1 MLTGDRTSGRGSRYF
16 LNQWG
21 SNMKKVLLFAGAVS
35 ALALTAAP
43 AEAATPTQQATATA
57 RIVQP
62 LTIAWDQD
70 LDLGTIVLSGT
81 GPYTQTVGI
90 TKAGVF
96 SCGGA
101 NLTCSGT
108 TGGATTARYTATGTR
123 DQTLTITV
131 SPTIALVNQ
140 TQASADLTL
149 TVDAPVAG
157 SVVLDATGNT
167 SFDLGGSIQVSDTTV
182 DGVYEGTFD
191 VSADYQ

>member
-1 MLTGDRTSGRGSRYF
+1 
-16 LNQWG
+16 
-21 SNMKKVLLFAGAVS
+21 MKKVLIFAGAAS
-35 ALALTAAP
+35 ALALTSAP
-43 AEAATPTQQATATA
+43 AQAATPTQQATATA

-62 LTIAWDQD
+62 LSIAWAQD

-81 GPYTQTVGI
+81 APYTQTVGI
-90 TKAGVF
+90 TQGGVF

-108 TGGATTARYTATGTR
+108 HTTARYTATGTR

-131 SPTIALVNQ
+131 SPTIALANLTNVAAPN
-140 TQASADLTL
+140 LTL
-149 TVDAPVAG
+149 TVAAPAVG

-167 SFDLGGSIQVSDTTV
+167 SFDLGGSIQVSDTTA

>member
-1 MLTGDRTSGRGSRYF
+1 
-16 LNQWG
+16 
-21 SNMKKVLLFAGAVS
+21 MKKVLIFAGAAS
-35 ALALTAAP
+35 ALALTTAP
-43 AEAATPTQQATATA
+43 AQAATPTQQATATA

-62 LTIAWDQD
+62 LSIAWVQD

-81 GPYTQTVGI
+81 APYTQTVGI
-90 TKAGVF
+90 TQAGVF

-108 TGGATTARYTATGTR
+108 PTTARYSATGTR

-131 SPTIALVNQ
+131 SNTIPLVNQ
-140 TQASADLTL
+140 TQASPNLTL
-149 TVDAPVAG
+149 TVNKPAVG

-167 SFDLGGSIQVSDTTV
+167 TFDLGGSIQVSDTTV

>member
-1 MLTGDRTSGRGSRYF
+1 
-16 LNQWG
+16 
-21 SNMKKVLLFAGAVS
+21 MKKVLIFAGAAS
-35 ALALTAAP
+35 ALALTTAP
-43 AEAATPTQQATATA
+43 AQAATPTRQATATA

-62 LTIAWDQD
+62 LSIVWAQD

-90 TKAGVF
+90 TQAGVF

-131 SPTIALVNQ
+131 SPTIALANL
-140 TQASADLTL
+140 TNTTAPNLTL
-149 TVDAPVAG
+149 TVDAPAVG
-157 SVVLDATGNT
+157 SVVLDNTGNT
-167 SFDLGGSIQVSDTTV
+167 SFDLGGSISVSDTTA
-182 DGVYEGTFD
+182 DGVYQGSFD